1 MLLVLI
7 LLLLTIASGL
17 IHNLRVENDDR
28 SIFRIESY
36 GFFNNG
42 TITNTITTVAS
53 SLTNTITLR
62 ECNIK
67 NS

>member
-53 SLTNTITLR
+53 STNTITLR